1 MASAYHEYIAD
12 VLAGA
17 FVTSGKIRKLC
28 RILKGRGTTYKRW
41 HYDQSKADHAIRF
54 IETFCC
60 QTSGEIGRKLALQP
74 FQRFLLSAIFG
85 WVDDEGNREFQE
97 VLVIIGR
104 KNGKALSLDVEVPTP
119 DGWRRMADIHAGG
132 YVFGLDGK
140 PSEVLLESEVF
151 DKSMYL
157 VTFEDGATIKASGDH
172 IWTVQTKKSR
182 TCARNYKTDGFMHP
196 NLRKYRDGGWFEVT
210 TQEMFDDEFFMH
222 ERRDG
227 KGCEYKY
234 RVPMCAAVE
243 YPERELPIDPYVLG
257 LWLGDGTSAKPQITI
272 GDIDEDEMVANLSL
286 RGHVITL
293 HSYPNMNSERAA
305 TYDIDHYPRGR
316 GNGPFKQKLIDLNL
330 LNNKHI
336 PEQYMTASIEQR
348 WELLR
353 GLMDTDGYCGTNGEC
368 EFVQKSKVLAEQVV
382 ELCASLGIKASI
394 RSKDATCNGK
404 PAGIVYRVTF
414 FTDKEHSCFKLS
426 RKHARLKDRLAPRM
440 SCKSIVNVKRIP
452 NEPSKCIAID
462 NDSHLYLAGRQ
473 YTATHNTTLA
483 AAIMQYLMVADGE
496 YGPQIYTMA
505 CTDSQAALCF
515 GGAKK
520 MMRQSPA
527 LKKRERMGT
536 VPERRRQG
544 ILHESNDGYIATLT
558 MNTELDGLD
567 VHGAVCDE
575 IAAWRT
581 DGPYND
587 VKQGMSARRQP
598 LMFEITTAGF
608 VRNSIYDTQYAYA
621 SRWLDGEIE
630 DDRFIPFIW
639 ELDRTDDWM
648 RSEECWVKA
657 NPGLDTIKSRD
668 TLRGFVQRAINEPT
682 FRPTVLTKDFNVPQ
696 NSSTAWLTWEES
708 GSDERIDFW
717 NMGFRYCIIGFD
729 YAQSVDLAAA
739 QVLCMRPERN
749 ADGSVRRDARG
760 NAVFD
765 PHIYE
770 TSMYWMPE
778 TKLEAQE
785 TKGDKATKDHA
796 PYRLWMDQG
805 LLRVVP
811 GNVVPVSVLAEFI
824 NELRDEHGLYTFAI
838 GFDPWHILGG
848 DRELLEQM
856 VGTERCEA
864 VIQGVK
870 TLSDPMYRIRADYQQ
885 GRFIDDAH
893 PINRWCRMN
902 VMAIYDSNL
911 NILPDKKEGKGANK
925 IDGFL
930 AELDGYIALLR
941 HEDEYKSILT

>member
-1 MASAYHEYIAD
+1 MKTSAYHEYIAD

-17 FVTSGKIRKLC
+17 FVTSGKIKKLC
-28 RILKGRGTTYKRW
+28 AILKARGDTYKRW
-41 HYDQSKADHAIRF
+41 HYDQAKADHAIRF
-54 IETFCC
+54 IEAFCC
-60 QTSGEIGRKLALQP
+60 QTAGEIGHKLHLQP
-74 FQRFLLSAIFG
+74 FQKFLVSAVFG
-85 WVDDEGNREFQE
+85 WVDDDGYRQYQE
-97 VLVIIGR
+97 VLVVIGR
-104 KNGKALSLDVEVPTP
+104 KAGK
-119 DGWRRMADIHAGG
+119 
-132 YVFGLDGK
+132 
-140 PSEVLLESEVF
+140 
-151 DKSMYL
+151 
-157 VTFEDGATIKASGDH
+157 
-172 IWTVQTKKSR
+172 
-182 TCARNYKTDGFMHP
+182 
-196 NLRKYRDGGWFEVT
+196 
-210 TQEMFDDEFFMH
+210 
-222 ERRDG
+222 
-227 KGCEYKY
+227 
-234 RVPMCAAVE
+234 
-243 YPERELPIDPYVLG
+243 
-257 LWLGDGTSAKPQITI
+257 
-272 GDIDEDEMVANLSL
+272 
-286 RGHVITL
+286 
-293 HSYPNMNSERAA
+293 
-305 TYDIDHYPRGR
+305 
-316 GNGPFKQKLIDLNL
+316 
-330 LNNKHI
+330 
-336 PEQYMTASIEQR
+336 
-348 WELLR
+348 
-353 GLMDTDGYCGTNGEC
+353 
-368 EFVQKSKVLAEQVV
+368 
-382 ELCASLGIKASI
+382 
-394 RSKDATCNGK
+394 
-404 PAGIVYRVTF
+404 
-414 FTDKEHSCFKLS
+414 
-426 RKHARLKDRLAPRM
+426 
-440 SCKSIVNVKRIP
+440 
-452 NEPSKCIAID
+452 
-462 NDSHLYLAGRQ
+462 
-473 YTATHNTTLA
+473 TTLC

-520 MMRQSPA
+520 MMKQSPA
-527 LKKRERMGT
+527 LSRRERMGL

-544 ILHESNDGYIATLT
+544 ILHEANDGYITTLT

-575 IAAWRT
+575 IAAWKT

-648 RSEECWVKA
+648 HDEECWYKA
-657 NPGLDTIKSRD
+657 NPGLGTIKSID

-708 GSDERIDFW
+708 GSEERFDFW
-717 NMGFRYCIIGFD
+717 GAGFRYCVIGFD

-739 QVLCMRPERN
+739 QVLCMRPMRDDEGNIVRDER
-749 ADGSVRRDARG
+749 GL
-760 NAVFD
+760 AVFD

-778 TKLEAQE
+778 TKFDAQE

-796 PYRLWMDQG
+796 PYRLWRDQG

-838 GFDPWHILGG
+838 GYDPWHILGG

-856 VGTERCEA
+856 VGKERCEQ
-864 VIQGVK
+864 VIQGTK

-885 GRFIDDAH
+885 GRFVDDAH

-925 IDGFL
+925 IDGFM

-941 HEDEYKSILT
+941 HEDEYKAILT

>member
-1 MASAYHEYIAD
+1 MADTYHEYMAD

-17 FVTSGKIRKLC
+17 VVTSGKIKKLC
-28 RILKGRGTTYKRW
+28 AKLKARGDTYKRW
-41 HYDQSKADHAIRF
+41 HYDQEKADRAIRF
-54 IETFCC
+54 IEAFCC
-60 QTSGEIGRKLALQP
+60 QTSGEIGQKLRLEP
-74 FQRFLLSAIFG
+74 FQKFIVSAVFG

-97 VLVIIGR
+97 VLVVIAR
-104 KNGKALSLDVEVPTP
+104 KCGKALSLDTEIPTP
-119 DGWRRMADIHAGG
+119 YGWRTMNEIHVGDF
-132 YVFGLDGK
+132 VFGLDGK

-151 DKSMYL
+151 DKLMYL

-172 IWTVQTKKSR
+172 IWTVQTGKSR
-182 TCARNYKTDGFMHP
+182 ECARNYKTDGYMHP
-196 NLRKYRDGGWFEVT
+196 KLRKYREGGWFEAT
-210 TQEMFDDEFFMH
+210 TQELFDDESFMH
-222 ERRDG
+222 ERKDG

-234 RVPMCAAVE
+234 RVPMNGAVE
-243 YPERELPIDPYVLG
+243 YPEKKLPIDPYVLG
-257 LWLGDGTSAKPQITI
+257 AWLGDGTSAKPQITI
-272 GDIDEDEMVANLSL
+272 GAEDEDEMVANLSL
-286 RGHVITL
+286 RGHVITK
-293 HSYPNMNSERAA
+293 HYYPNTNRAA
-305 TYDIDHYPRGR
+305 TYDIDHRMRGH
-316 GNGPFKQKLIDLNL
+316 GMGPFKQNLVDLNL

-336 PEQYMTASIEQR
+336 PEQYMTASVEQR

-353 GLMDTDGYCGTNGEC
+353 GLMDTDGHCAKNGQC
-368 EFVQKSKVLAEQVV
+368 EFMQKDKRLSEQLV

-394 RSKDATCNGK
+394 HSKYATCNGK
-404 PAGIVYRVTF
+404 PVGIVYRVTF

-426 RKHARLKDRLAPRM
+426 RKHARLKDSLAPRM
-440 SCKSIVNVKRIP
+440 SCKSIVSIERIP

-520 MMRQSPA
+520 MMKQSPA
-527 LKKRERMGT
+527 LKRRERMGT

-544 ILHESNDGYIATLT
+544 ILHDANDGFITTLT
-558 MNTELDGLD
+558 MSTELDGLD

-575 IAAWRT
+575 IAAWKS

-587 VKQGMSARRQP
+587 VKQGMSARKQP
-598 LMFEITTAGF
+598 LMLEITTAGF
-608 VRNSIYDTQYAYA
+608 VRNSIYDTQYSYA

-648 RSEECWVKA
+648 HDESCWYKA
-657 NPGLDTIKSRD
+657 APGLGTIKSID
-668 TLRGFVQRAINEPT
+668 TLRGFVQRAINEPS

-749 ADGSVRRDARG
+749 EDGSIKRG
-760 NAVFD
+760 DDGAPVFD

-770 TSMYWMPE
+770 TSMYWIPE
-778 TKLEAQE
+778 AKFDAQE

-796 PYRLWMDQG
+796 PYRLWRDQG

-811 GNVVPVSVLAEFI
+811 GNAVPVSVLANFI

-838 GFDPWHILGG
+838 GYDPWHILGG

-856 VGTERCEA
+856 VGQDRCEQ
-864 VIQGVK
+864 VIQGAK

-885 GRFIDDAH
+885 GRFVDDAH

-902 VMAIYDSNL
+902 VMAIYDTNL
-911 NILPDKKEGKGANK
+911 NILPDKKEAKGANK
-925 IDGFL
+925 IDGFM
-930 AELDGYIALLR
+930 AELDGYIALLK
-941 HEDEYKSILT
+941 HEAEYKALIS

>member
-1 MASAYHEYIAD
+1 MADAYHEYIAD
-12 VLAGA
+12 ALVGA
-17 FVTSGKIRKLC
+17 FVTSGKIKKLC
-28 RILKGRGTTYKRW
+28 AKLKARGDRYKRW
-41 HYDQSKADHAIRF
+41 HYDQSAADHAVRF
-54 IETFCC
+54 IEAFCC
-60 QTSGEIGRKLALQP
+60 QTSGDIGQKLKLEP
-74 FQRFLLSAIFG
+74 FQKFIVSAVFG
-85 WVDDEGNREFQE
+85 WVDDDGNREFQE

-119 DGWRRMADIHAGG
+119 DGWRRMADIHAGD

-172 IWTVQTKKSR
+172 IWTVQSRKSKK
-182 TCARNYKTDGFMHP
+182 TCAYTPRSRGRQTNY
-196 NLRKYRDGGWFEVT
+196 REGGWYEAT
-210 TQEMFDDEFFMH
+210 TDEIA
-222 ERRDG
+222 ERFVHVRKDG
-227 KGCEYKY
+227 KGCEYLY
-234 RVPMCAAVE
+234 RVPMNEPIE
-243 YPERELPIDPYVLG
+243 YDEKELLVDPYLLG
-257 LWLGDGTSAKPQITI
+257 AWLGDGSSDCQRIAIC
-272 GDIDEDEMVANLSL
+272 DDDSDEMLKNLSKSGYTVVRL
-286 RGHVITL
+286 D
-293 HSYPNMNSERAA
+293 YPSAGNKVPM
-305 TYDIDHYPRGR
+305 YDIDPHPHGWKAKEGSFRYGLKAL
-316 GNGPFKQKLIDLNL
+316 GL
-330 LNNKHI
+330 LGNKHI
-336 PEQYMTASIEQR
+336 PDIYLQASIEQR

-353 GLMDTDGYCGTNGEC
+353 GLMDTDGYCDKRGQC
-368 EFVQKSKVLAEQVV
+368 EFTQKNKVLAEQVV

-394 RSKDATCNGK
+394 RSKNATCNGK
-404 PAGIVYRVTF
+404 SAGIVYRVLF

-440 SCKSIVNVKRIP
+440 SCKSIINVERIP

-520 MMRQSPA
+520 MMKQSPS
-527 LKKRERMGT
+527 LKRRERMGT

-544 ILHESNDGYIATLT
+544 ILHEANDGYITTLT
-558 MNTELDGLD
+558 MSTELDGLD

-575 IAAWRT
+575 IAAWKS

-587 VKQGMSARRQP
+587 VKQGMSARKQP

-608 VRNSIYDTQYAYA
+608 VRNSIYDTQYSYA

-648 RSEECWVKA
+648 HDEGCWYKA
-657 NPGLDTIKSRD
+657 NPGLGTIKSID

-708 GSDERIDFW
+708 GSEERIDFW

-739 QVLCMRPERN
+739 QVLCMRPKRDER
-749 ADGSVRRDARG
+749 GEVVRDEKGA
-760 NAVFD
+760 AVFD

-778 TKLEAQE
+778 TKFDAQE

-796 PYRLWMDQG
+796 PYRLWRDQG

-811 GNVVPVSVLAEFI
+811 GNVVPPSVLSEFI

-838 GFDPWHILGG
+838 GYDPWHILGD
-848 DRELLEQM
+848 DRKLLEQM
-856 VGTERCEA
+856 VGDDRCEQ

-885 GRFIDDAH
+885 GRFVDDAH

-902 VMAIYDSNL
+902 VMAIYDTNL
-911 NILPDKKEGKGANK
+911 NIMPDKKEGKGANK

-941 HEDEYKSILT
+941 HEGEYKALIS

>member
-1 MASAYHEYIAD
+1 MKTSAYFDYIAD
-12 VLAGA
+12 VLAGS
-17 FVTSGKIRKLC
+17 FVTSGKIKKLC
-28 RILKGRGTTYKRW
+28 AILKKRGTRYRRW
-41 HYDQSKADHAIRF
+41 HYDQKRADHAIRF
-54 IETFCC
+54 IEAFCC
-60 QTSGEIGRKLALQP
+60 QTSGERGQKLVLQP
-74 FQRFLLSAIFG
+74 FQLFILSTIFG
-85 WVDDEGNREFQE
+85 WVDDDGYRQYQE
-97 VLVIIGR
+97 VLVIMGR
-104 KNGKALSLDVEVPTP
+104 KGGK
-119 DGWRRMADIHAGG
+119 
-132 YVFGLDGK
+132 
-140 PSEVLLESEVF
+140 
-151 DKSMYL
+151 
-157 VTFEDGATIKASGDH
+157 
-172 IWTVQTKKSR
+172 
-182 TCARNYKTDGFMHP
+182 
-196 NLRKYRDGGWFEVT
+196 
-210 TQEMFDDEFFMH
+210 
-222 ERRDG
+222 
-227 KGCEYKY
+227 
-234 RVPMCAAVE
+234 
-243 YPERELPIDPYVLG
+243 
-257 LWLGDGTSAKPQITI
+257 
-272 GDIDEDEMVANLSL
+272 
-286 RGHVITL
+286 
-293 HSYPNMNSERAA
+293 
-305 TYDIDHYPRGR
+305 
-316 GNGPFKQKLIDLNL
+316 
-330 LNNKHI
+330 
-336 PEQYMTASIEQR
+336 
-348 WELLR
+348 
-353 GLMDTDGYCGTNGEC
+353 
-368 EFVQKSKVLAEQVV
+368 
-382 ELCASLGIKASI
+382 
-394 RSKDATCNGK
+394 
-404 PAGIVYRVTF
+404 
-414 FTDKEHSCFKLS
+414 
-426 RKHARLKDRLAPRM
+426 
-440 SCKSIVNVKRIP
+440 
-452 NEPSKCIAID
+452 
-462 NDSHLYLAGRQ
+462 
-473 YTATHNTTLA
+473 TTLC

-520 MMRQSPA
+520 MMNQSPS
-527 LKKRERMGT
+527 LKRRERMGT

-544 ILHESNDGYIATLT
+544 ILHEANDGYITTLT

-575 IAAWRT
+575 IAAWKT

-648 RSEECWVKA
+648 HSEECWYKA
-657 NPGLDTIKSRD
+657 NPSLGEPGSGAIKSID

-696 NSSTAWLTWEES
+696 NSSSAWLTWEER
-708 GSDERIDFW
+708 GSDERFDFW
-717 NMGFRYCIIGFD
+717 NAGFRYCIIGFD

-749 ADGSVRRDARG
+749 GDGSIKRDEKTKAPI
-760 NAVFD
+760 FD

-778 TKLEAQE
+778 TKFDAQE
-785 TKGDKATKDHA
+785 TKGDKAVKDHA
-796 PYRLWMDQG
+796 PYRLWRDQG

-811 GNVVPVSVLAEFI
+811 GNVVPVSVLSEFI

-838 GFDPWHILGG
+838 GYDPWHILGG

-856 VGTERCEA
+856 VGKERCEQ
-864 VIQGVK
+864 VIQGTK

-885 GRFIDDAH
+885 GRFVDDAN

-925 IDGFL
+925 IDGFM

-941 HEDEYKSILT
+941 HEDEYKAILT

>member
-1 MASAYHEYIAD
+1 MTSAYHEYIAD

-17 FVTSGKIRKLC
+17 FITSGKIRKLC
-28 RILKGRGTTYKRW
+28 KILSERGERYKRW
-41 HYDQSKADHAIRF
+41 HYDQSKADHAIAF
-54 IETFCC
+54 IERFCC
-60 QTSGEIGRKLALQP
+60 QTSGRRGTKLVLQP
-74 FQRFLLSAIFG
+74 FQKFILSAVFG

-104 KNGKALSLDVEVPTP
+104 KNGKALSLDTEIPTP
-119 DGWRRMADIHAGG
+119 DGWRKMADIHAGD

-151 DKSMYL
+151 DKPMYL

-172 IWTVQTKKSR
+172 IWTVMPKRLAFYADNVTCDQQHEMTTK
-182 TCARNYKTDGFMHP
+182 
-196 NLRKYRDGGWFEVT
+196 
-210 TQEMFDDEFFMH
+210 EMFDRFEPGFYH
-222 ERRDG
+222 
-227 KGCEYKY
+227 
-234 RVPMCAAVE
+234 VPLCKPVE
-243 YPERELPIDPYVLG
+243 YDCG
-257 LWLGDGTSAKPQITI
+257 S
-272 GDIDEDEMVANLSL
+272 DIA
-286 RGHVITL
+286 
-293 HSYPNMNSERAA
+293 PN
-305 TYDIDHYPRGR
+305 T
-316 GNGPFKQKLIDLNL
+316 FKTMGYKLIRRGIGSIAEVMRCSVPQRNAYLLGMIQASMNMVRVKSVSYYIPVQDL
-330 LNNKHI
+330 
-336 PEQYMTASIEQR
+336 QQ
-348 WELLR
+348 
-353 GLMDTDGYCGTNGEC
+353 
-368 EFVQKSKVLAEQVV
+368 AEQVV
-382 ELCASLGIKASI
+382 ELASGLGLL
-394 RSKDATCNGK
+394 ATVDYT
-404 PAGIVYRVTF
+404 PDSSGIYAVI
-414 FTDKEHSCFKLS
+414 DMN
-426 RKHARLKDRLAPRM
+426 ARY
-440 SCKSIVNVKRIP
+440 KSIVSIERIP

-473 YTATHNTTLA
+473 YTTTHNTTLV

-505 CTDSQAALCF
+505 CTEPQAALCF

-520 MMRQSPA
+520 MMKQSPA
-527 LKKRERMGT
+527 LSDRERMGT

-544 ILHESNDGYIATLT
+544 ILHEANDGFITTLT
-558 MNTELDGLD
+558 MNTDLNGLD

-575 IAAWRT
+575 IGAWKS

-587 VKQGMSARRQP
+587 VKQGMSARRKP
-598 LMFEITTAGF
+598 LMFEITTAEF

-621 SRWLDGEIE
+621 ERWLNGEIE

-639 ELDRTDDWM
+639 ELSRSDDWM
-648 RSEECWVKA
+648 HDEGCWVKA
-657 NPGLDTIKSRD
+657 NPGLGTIKNID

-682 FRPTVLTKDFNVPQ
+682 FRPTVLTKDFNIPQ

-708 GSDERIDFW
+708 GSEERIDFW
-717 NMGFRYCIIGFD
+717 NMGFRYCVIGFD

-739 QVLCMRPERN
+739 QVLCMRPER
-749 ADGSVRRDARG
+749 DEGG
-760 NAVFD
+760 NLKKDEKGAVIFD

-778 TKLEAQE
+778 AKFEKQE

-796 PYRLWMDQG
+796 PYRVWRDQG

-811 GNVVPVSVLAEFI
+811 GNIVPVSVLPAFI
-824 NELRDEHGLYTFAI
+824 NELRDEHGLYTFAV
-838 GFDPWHILGG
+838 GYDPWHILGD
-848 DRELLEQM
+848 DRKLLEQM
-856 VGTERCEA
+856 IGESRCEQ

-911 NILPDKKEGKGANK
+911 NILPDKKEGKGKNK
-925 IDGFL
+925 IDGFM

-941 HEDEYKSILT
+941 HEWEYKAIMS

>member
-1 MASAYHEYIAD
+1 MVDTYHEYMAD

-17 FVTSGKIRKLC
+17 FVTSGKIKKLC
-28 RILKGRGTTYKRW
+28 AKLKARGDTYKRW
-41 HYDQSKADHAIRF
+41 HYDRAKADHAIRF
-54 IETFCC
+54 IEAFCC
-60 QTSGEIGRKLALQP
+60 QTSGEIGQKLKLEP
-74 FQRFLLSAIFG
+74 FQRFMLSAVFG
-85 WVDDEGNREFQE
+85 WVDDKGNREFQE

-104 KNGKALSLDVEVPTP
+104 KNGKALSLDTEIPTP
-119 DGWRRMADIHAGG
+119 DGWRRMVDIHAGD
-132 YVFGLDGK
+132 YVFGQDGK
-140 PSEVLLESEVF
+140 PSEVLIESDVF
-151 DKSMYL
+151 DKPMYL

-172 IWTVQTKKSR
+172 IWTVQSKKSKKA
-182 TCARNYKTDGFMHP
+182 CAYTPRSRGRLTN
-196 NLRKYRDGGWFEVT
+196 YRDGGWYEVT
-210 TQEMFDDEFFMH
+210 TAEIAEGFV
-222 ERRDG
+222 RVRKDG
-227 KGCEYKY
+227 KGCEYLY
-234 RVPMCAAVE
+234 RVPMNEPVKYSE
-243 YPERELPIDPYVLG
+243 KELPVDPYLLG
-257 LWLGDGTSAKPQITI
+257 AWLGDGTSKNTHITI
-272 GDIDEDEMVANLSL
+272 CDEDAPEMLLNLMKCGYAIRRL
-286 RGHVITL
+286 
-293 HSYPNMNSERAA
+293 SYPSDANKAPV
-305 TYDIDHYPRGR
+305 YYIDPHPHGWRVEEGSFRYGLKTL
-316 GNGPFKQKLIDLNL
+316 GVLG
-330 LNNKHI
+330 NKHI
-336 PEQYMTASIEQR
+336 PDIYMQASIEQR

-368 EFVQKSKVLAEQVV
+368 EFTQKSKRLSKQLV

-394 RSKDATCNGK
+394 RSKQATCNGK

-440 SCKSIVNVKRIP
+440 SCKSIVSIERIP

-462 NDSHLYLAGRQ
+462 NESHLYLAGRQ

-520 MMRQSPA
+520 MMKQSPS
-527 LKKRERMGT
+527 LKRRERMGT

-544 ILHESNDGYIATLT
+544 ILHEANDGYITTLT
-558 MNTELDGLD
+558 MSTELDGLD

-575 IAAWRT
+575 IAAWKS

-587 VKQGMSARRQP
+587 VKQGMSARKQP

-608 VRNSIYDTQYAYA
+608 VRNSIYDTQYSYA

-648 RSEECWVKA
+648 HDESCWYKA
-657 NPGLDTIKSRD
+657 NPGLGTIKSID
-668 TLRGFVQRAINEPT
+668 TLRGFVQRAINEPS

-749 ADGSVRRDARG
+749 EDGSVKRDDDGAP
-760 NAVFD
+760 VFD

-770 TSMYWMPE
+770 TSMYWIPE
-778 TKLEAQE
+778 AKFDAQE

-796 PYRLWMDQG
+796 PYRLWRDQG

-811 GNVVPVSVLAEFI
+811 GNAVPVSVLANFI

-838 GFDPWHILGG
+838 GYDPWHILGG

-856 VGTERCEA
+856 IGPDRCEQ
-864 VIQGVK
+864 VIQGAK

-885 GRFIDDAH
+885 GRFVDDAH

-902 VMAIYDSNL
+902 VMAIYDTNL
-911 NILPDKKEGKGANK
+911 NILPDKKEAKGANK
-925 IDGFL
+925 IDGFM
-930 AELDGYIALLR
+930 AELDGYIALLK
-941 HEDEYKSILT
+941 HEAEYKALIS

>member
-1 MASAYHEYIAD
+1 MTSAYHEYIAD

-17 FVTSGKIRKLC
+17 FVTSGKIKKLC
-28 RILKGRGTTYKRW
+28 RILSERGDTYRRW

-54 IETFCC
+54 IEAFCC
-60 QTSGEIGRKLALQP
+60 QTAGEIGRKLRLEP
-74 FQRFLLSAIFG
+74 FQRFFVSAIFG
-85 WVDDEGNREFQE
+85 WVDDDGNREFQE
-97 VLVIIGR
+97 VLIIIGR
-104 KNGKALSLDVEVPTP
+104 KNGKALSLDTEIPTP
-119 DGWRRMADIHAGG
+119 DGWRKMADIHVGD
-132 YVFGLDGK
+132 YVFGQDGK
-140 PSEVLLESEVF
+140 PSEVLIESDVF
-151 DKSMYL
+151 DKPMYL

-172 IWTVQTKKSR
+172 IWTVQSKKSKK
-182 TCARNYKTDGFMHP
+182 TCAYTPRSRDRLTN
-196 NLRKYRDGGWFEVT
+196 YRDGGWYEAT
-210 TQEMFDDEFFMH
+210 TDEIAEGFV
-222 ERRDG
+222 RVRKDG
-227 KGCEYKY
+227 KGCEYLY
-234 RVPMCAAVE
+234 RVPMNAPVE
-243 YPERELPIDPYVLG
+243 YGEKELPVDPYLLG
-257 LWLGDGTSAKPQITI
+257 AWLGDGSSDCQRIAIC
-272 GDIDEDEMVANLSL
+272 DEDSDEMLKNLSKSGYAVVRL
-286 RGHVITL
+286 D
-293 HSYPNMNSERAA
+293 YPSAGNRVPM
-305 TYDIDHYPRGR
+305 YDIDPHPHGWKAKEGSFRYGLKALDVL
-316 GNGPFKQKLIDLNL
+316 G
-330 LNNKHI
+330 NKHVPDI
-336 PEQYMTASIEQR
+336 YMQASVDQR
-348 WELLR
+348 RELLR
-353 GLMDTDGYCGTNGEC
+353 GLMDTDGTCSKAGQC
-368 EFVQKSKVLAEQVV
+368 EFVQKNKVLAEQVV

-394 RSKDATCNGK
+394 RSKNATCNGK

-426 RKHARLKDRLAPRM
+426 RKHARLKDKLAPRM
-440 SCKSIVNVKRIP
+440 SCKSIVNVQRIP

-473 YTATHNTTLA
+473 YTTTHNTTVC

-527 LKKRERMGT
+527 LSRRERMGT

-544 ILHESNDGYIATLT
+544 IIHEANDGYITTLT

-575 IAAWRT
+575 IAAWKT

-648 RSEECWVKA
+648 HDEECWYKA
-657 NPGLDTIKSRD
+657 NPGLGTIKSID

-696 NSSTAWLTWEES
+696 NSSSAWLTWEES

-739 QVLCMRPERN
+739 QVLCMRPERDEQGN
-749 ADGSVRRDARG
+749 VVRDERG
-760 NAVFD
+760 MAVFD

-778 TKLEAQE
+778 AKFDAQE

-796 PYRLWMDQG
+796 PYRLWRDQG

-824 NELRDEHGLYTFAI
+824 NELRDEHGLYTFAL
-838 GFDPWHILGG
+838 GYDPWHIIGG

-856 VGTERCEA
+856 VGTERCEQ

-885 GRFIDDAH
+885 GRFVDDAH

-902 VMAIYDSNL
+902 VMVTYDTNL

-925 IDGFL
+925 IDGFM

-941 HEDEYKSILT
+941 HEDEYRNLLV

>member
-1 MASAYHEYIAD
+1 MTDGAYFAYIAD

-17 FVTSGKIRKLC
+17 FVTSGKIKKLC
-28 RILKGRGTTYKRW
+28 AILKRRGTQYKRW
-41 HYDQSKADHAIRF
+41 HYDQSKADYAIRF
-54 IETFCC
+54 IESFCC
-60 QTSGEIGRKLALQP
+60 QTSGQIGKKLRLQP
-74 FQRFLLSAIFG
+74 FQLFLLSAVFG

-97 VLVIIGR
+97 ALVIIGR
-104 KNGKALSLDVEVPTP
+104 KNGKALSLDTEIPTP
-119 DGWRRMADIHAGG
+119 DGWRMMADIHAGD
-132 YVFGLDGK
+132 YVFGQDGK
-140 PSEVLLESEVF
+140 PSEVLVESEVF
-151 DKSMYL
+151 DKPMYL

-172 IWTVQTKKSR
+172 IWTVQSKKSKK
-182 TCARNYKTDGFMHP
+182 TCAYTPRSGIRLTS
-196 NLRKYRDGGWFEVT
+196 YRDGGWYEAT
-210 TQEMFDDEFFMH
+210 TDEIAEHFVH
-222 ERRDG
+222 VRKDG
-227 KGCEYKY
+227 KGREYLY
-234 RVPMCAAVE
+234 RVPMNGAVE
-243 YPERELPIDPYVLG
+243 YPEKALPIDPYVLG
-257 LWLGDGTSAKPQITI
+257 AWLGDGTSAKPQITI

-286 RGHVITL
+286 RGHVITK
-293 HSYPNMNSERAA
+293 HHYPNVTNHAA
-305 TYDIDHYPRGR
+305 TYDIDHRMRGH
-316 GNGPFKQKLIDLNL
+316 GTGPFKQKLIDLNL

-336 PEQYMTASIEQR
+336 PDIYLQASIDQR

-353 GLMDTDGYCGTNGEC
+353 GLMDTDGTCATNGQC
-368 EFVQKSKVLAEQVV
+368 EFVQKSRMLAEQVV

-394 RSKDATCNGK
+394 HSKEATCNGK
-404 PAGIVYRVTF
+404 PAGTVYRVTF
-414 FTDKEHSCFKLS
+414 FTDRAHSCFHLT
-426 RKHARLKDRLAPRM
+426 RKHNRLKDKLAPRM
-440 SCKSIVNVKRIP
+440 SCKSIVNVERIP
-452 NEPSKCIAID
+452 NEPSKCIAIN

-473 YTATHNTTLA
+473 YTTTHNTTLC

-527 LKKRERMGT
+527 LSKRERMGT

-544 ILHESNDGYIATLT
+544 ILHEANDGYITTVT
-558 MNTELDGLD
+558 MNTDLNGLD

-575 IAAWRT
+575 IASWKS
-581 DGPYND
+581 DGPYSD

-608 VRNSIYDTQYAYA
+608 VRNSIYDTQYSYA
-621 SRWLDGEIE
+621 TRWLDGEIE

-648 RSEECWVKA
+648 HDEECWYKA
-657 NPGLDTIKSRD
+657 NPGLGTIKSID

-708 GSDERIDFW
+708 GSDERFDFW
-717 NMGFRYCIIGFD
+717 NAGFRYCIIGFD

-749 ADGSVRRDARG
+749 EDGSIKREFDG
-760 NAVFD
+760 TPIFD

-770 TSMYWMPE
+770 TSMYWIPE
-778 TKLEAQE
+778 AKFDAQE
-785 TKGDKATKDHA
+785 TKGDKAVKDHA
-796 PYRLWMDQG
+796 PYRLWRDQG
-805 LLRVVP
+805 MLRVVP
-811 GNVVPVSVLAEFI
+811 GNVVPVSVLSEFI

-838 GFDPWHILGG
+838 GYDPWHILGD
-848 DRELLEQM
+848 DRKLLEQM
-856 VGTERCEA
+856 VGDGRCEQ

-885 GRFIDDAH
+885 GRFVDDAN

-911 NILPDKKEGKGANK
+911 NIMPDKKEGKGANK
-925 IDGFL
+925 IDGFM

-941 HEDEYKSILT
+941 HEGEYKAILT

>member
-1 MASAYHEYIAD
+1 MDNAYSEYMAD

-17 FVTSGKIRKLC
+17 FVTSGKIKKLC
-28 RILKGRGTTYKRW
+28 RMLKERGERYKRW
-41 HYDQSKADHAIRF
+41 HYDQAKADHAVRF
-54 IETFCC
+54 IEAFCC
-60 QTSGEIGRKLALQP
+60 QTAGEIGKKLRLEP
-74 FQRFLLSAIFG
+74 FQKFFISAIFG
-85 WVDDEGNREFQE
+85 WVDDDGNREFQE
-97 VLVIIGR
+97 VLIIIGR
-104 KNGKALSLDVEVPTP
+104 KNGKALSLDTEIPTP
-119 DGWRRMADIHAGG
+119 DGWRKMADIHAGD
-132 YVFGLDGK
+132 YVFGQNGK
-140 PSEVLLESEVF
+140 PSEVLIESEVF
-151 DKSMYL
+151 DKPMYL
-157 VTFEDGATIKASGDH
+157 MTFEDGATIKASGDH
-172 IWTVQTKKSR
+172 IWTVQSKKSKKACR
-182 TCARNYKTDGFMHP
+182 YTPTSRGRLTN
-196 NLRKYRDGGWFEVT
+196 YRDGGWYET
-210 TQEMFDDEFFMH
+210 TTAEIAEDFV
-222 ERRDG
+222 RVRKDG
-227 KGCEYKY
+227 KGCEYLY
-234 RVPMCAAVE
+234 RVPMNGAVE
-243 YPERELPIDPYVLG
+243 YPEKELPIAPYLLG
-257 LWLGDGTSAKPQITI
+257 AWLGDGTTKNTHITI
-272 GDIDEDEMVANLSL
+272 CDDDAPEMLLNLMKCGYTIKRLNYPSDVNKAPVYYIDP
-286 RGHVITL
+286 H
-293 HSYPNMNSERAA
+293 
-305 TYDIDHYPRGR
+305 PRGWKAKE
-316 GNGPFKQKLIDLNL
+316 GSFYYGLKTLGVLG
-330 LNNKHI
+330 NKHVPDI
-336 PEQYMTASIEQR
+336 YMQASVDQR
-348 WELLR
+348 RELLR
-353 GLMDTDGYCGTNGEC
+353 GLMDTDGFCSKAGQC
-368 EFVQKSKVLAEQVV
+368 EFVQKNKVLAEQVV

-394 RSKDATCNGK
+394 RSKSAICNEK

-426 RKHARLKDRLAPRM
+426 RKHDRLKDRLAPRM

-462 NDSHLYLAGRQ
+462 NESHLYLAGRQ
-473 YTATHNTTLA
+473 YTATHNTTIC

-527 LKKRERMGT
+527 LSKRERMGT

-544 ILHESNDGYIATLT
+544 ILHDANDGYITTLT

-575 IAAWRT
+575 IAAWKT

-621 SRWLDGEIE
+621 TRWLDGEIE

-648 RSEECWVKA
+648 HDEDCWYKA
-657 NPGLDTIKSRD
+657 NPGLGTIKSID

-696 NSSTAWLTWEES
+696 NSSSAWLTWEES

-717 NMGFRYCIIGFD
+717 NMGFRYCVIGFD

-739 QVLCMRPERN
+739 QVLCMRPERD
-749 ADGSVRRDARG
+749 ADGNVVRDESGRPA
-760 NAVFD
+760 FD

-778 TKLEAQE
+778 TKFDAQE

-796 PYRLWMDQG
+796 PYRLWRDQG

-811 GNVVPVSVLAEFI
+811 GNVVPVSVLSEFI
-824 NELRDEHGLYTFAI
+824 NELRDEHGLYTFAL
-838 GFDPWHILGG
+838 GYDPWHILGG

-856 VGTERCEA
+856 VGDERCEQ

-925 IDGFL
+925 IDGFM
-930 AELDGYIALLR
+930 AELCGYIALLR
-941 HEDEYKSILT
+941 HEDEYKAILT

>member
-1 MASAYHEYIAD
+1 MTSSYFEYMAD

-17 FVTSGKIRKLC
+17 FVTSGKIKKLC
-28 RILKGRGTTYKRW
+28 AKLKARGTKYKRW
-41 HYDQSKADHAIRF
+41 HYDQAKADHAIRF
-54 IETFCC
+54 IEAFCC
-60 QTSGEIGRKLALQP
+60 QTSGEIGQKLVLQP
-74 FQRFLLSAIFG
+74 FQKFLLSAVFG

-97 VLVIIGR
+97 VLVVIGR
-104 KNGKALSLDVEVPTP
+104 KAGK
-119 DGWRRMADIHAGG
+119 
-132 YVFGLDGK
+132 
-140 PSEVLLESEVF
+140 
-151 DKSMYL
+151 
-157 VTFEDGATIKASGDH
+157 
-172 IWTVQTKKSR
+172 
-182 TCARNYKTDGFMHP
+182 
-196 NLRKYRDGGWFEVT
+196 
-210 TQEMFDDEFFMH
+210 
-222 ERRDG
+222 
-227 KGCEYKY
+227 
-234 RVPMCAAVE
+234 
-243 YPERELPIDPYVLG
+243 
-257 LWLGDGTSAKPQITI
+257 
-272 GDIDEDEMVANLSL
+272 
-286 RGHVITL
+286 
-293 HSYPNMNSERAA
+293 
-305 TYDIDHYPRGR
+305 
-316 GNGPFKQKLIDLNL
+316 
-330 LNNKHI
+330 
-336 PEQYMTASIEQR
+336 
-348 WELLR
+348 
-353 GLMDTDGYCGTNGEC
+353 
-368 EFVQKSKVLAEQVV
+368 
-382 ELCASLGIKASI
+382 
-394 RSKDATCNGK
+394 
-404 PAGIVYRVTF
+404 
-414 FTDKEHSCFKLS
+414 
-426 RKHARLKDRLAPRM
+426 
-440 SCKSIVNVKRIP
+440 
-452 NEPSKCIAID
+452 
-462 NDSHLYLAGRQ
+462 
-473 YTATHNTTLA
+473 TTLC

-527 LKKRERMGT
+527 LSKRERMGT

-544 ILHESNDGYIATLT
+544 ILHEANDGYITTLT

-575 IAAWRT
+575 IAAWKT

-621 SRWLDGEIE
+621 TRWLDGEIE

-648 RSEECWVKA
+648 HDEECWYKA
-657 NPGLDTIKSRD
+657 NPGLGSIKSID

-708 GSDERIDFW
+708 GSDERFDFW
-717 NMGFRYCIIGFD
+717 GAGFRYCIIGFD

-739 QVLCMRPERN
+739 QVMCMRPKRDEHGDMVRDERG
-749 ADGSVRRDARG
+749 AV
-760 NAVFD
+760 VFD

-778 TKLEAQE
+778 AKFDAQE

-796 PYRLWMDQG
+796 PYRLWRDQG
-805 LLRVVP
+805 FLRVVP

-838 GFDPWHILGG
+838 GYDPWHIIGE
-848 DRELLEQM
+848 DRKLLEQM
-856 VGTERCEA
+856 VGEERCEQ
-864 VIQGVK
+864 VIQGTK

-902 VMAIYDSNL
+902 VMAIYDTNL

-925 IDGFL
+925 IDGFM

-941 HEDEYKSILT
+941 HEAEYKALLT

>member
-1 MASAYHEYIAD
+1 MLSAYNEYIAD
-12 VLAGA
+12 ALAGA

-28 RILKGRGTTYKRW
+28 AILNKRGERYKRW
-41 HYDQSKADHAIRF
+41 HYDQAKADHAIRF

-60 QTSGEIGRKLALQP
+60 QTSGTIGKKLVLQP
-74 FQRFLLSAIFG
+74 FQKFMVSAIFG

-97 VLVIIGR
+97 ALVIIGR
-104 KNGKALSLDVEVPTP
+104 KNGKALSLDTEIPTP
-119 DGWRRMADIHAGG
+119 DGWRRMADIHAGD
-132 YVFGLDGK
+132 YVFGQDGK
-140 PSEVLLESEVF
+140 PSEVLIESDVF
-151 DKSMYL
+151 DKPMYL

-172 IWTVQTKKSR
+172 IWTVQSKKSKK
-182 TCARNYKTDGFMHP
+182 TCAYTPRSRGRYTN
-196 NLRKYRDGGWFEVT
+196 YRDGGWYEAT
-210 TQEMFDDEFFMH
+210 TDEIA
-222 ERRDG
+222 ERFVRVRKDG
-227 KGCEYKY
+227 KGCEYLY
-234 RVPMCAAVE
+234 RIPMNAPVE
-243 YPERELPIDPYVLG
+243 YGEKELPVDPYLLG
-257 LWLGDGTSAKPQITI
+257 AWLGDGTSQNTRITI
-272 GDIDEDEMVANLSL
+272 CDNDAPEML
-286 RGHVITL
+286 
-293 HSYPNMNSERAA
+293 
-305 TYDIDHYPRGR
+305 
-316 GNGPFKQKLIDLNL
+316 LNL
-330 LNNKHI
+330 MRCGYAIKRLDYHSKADKAPFYYVDPHPHGWRLEEGSFRHGLKTLGVLGNKHI
-336 PEQYMTASIEQR
+336 PDIYLQASIEQR

-353 GLMDTDGYCGTNGEC
+353 GLMDTDGYCGKNGEC
-368 EFVQKSKVLAEQVV
+368 EFVQKSKLLAEQVV

-394 RSKDATCNGK
+394 HSKEATCNGK
-404 PAGIVYRVTF
+404 PAGTVYRVTF

-426 RKHARLKDRLAPRM
+426 RKHARLKDKLAPRM
-440 SCKSIVNVKRIP
+440 FCKSIVNVERIP

-473 YTATHNTTLA
+473 YTTTHNTTLC

-527 LKKRERMGT
+527 LSKRERMGN

-544 ILHESNDGYIATLT
+544 ILHEANDGYITTVT
-558 MNTELDGLD
+558 MNTDLNGLD

-575 IAAWRT
+575 IASWKS

-587 VKQGMSARRQP
+587 VKQGMSARKKP

-608 VRNSIYDTQYAYA
+608 VRNSIYDTQYDYA

-648 RSEECWVKA
+648 HDEECWHKA
-657 NPGLDTIKSRD
+657 NPGLGTIKSID
-668 TLRGFVQRAINEPT
+668 TLRGFVQRAMNEPS

-708 GSDERIDFW
+708 GSEERIDFW

-739 QVLCMRPERN
+739 QVLCMRPERD
-749 ADGSVRRDARG
+749 ADGGIVRDELGAP
-760 NAVFD
+760 VFD

-778 TKLEAQE
+778 SKLDAQE
-785 TKGDKATKDHA
+785 TKGDHATKDHA
-796 PYRLWMDQG
+796 PYRLWKDQG

-811 GNVVPVSVLAEFI
+811 GNVVPVSVLSEFI

-838 GFDPWHILGG
+838 GYDPWHIIGG

-856 VGTERCEA
+856 VGPERCEA
-864 VIQGVK
+864 VIQGAK
-870 TLSDPMYRIRADYQQ
+870 TLSDPMNRIRADYQQ
-885 GRFIDDAH
+885 GRFVDDAH

-902 VMAIYDSNL
+902 VRVLYDANL
-911 NILPDKKEGKGANK
+911 NMTPDKKEGKGANK
-925 IDGFL
+925 IDGFM

-941 HEDEYKSILT
+941 HEGEYKALLT

>member
-1 MASAYHEYIAD
+1 MTSAYHEYIAD
-12 VLAGA
+12 ALAGA

-28 RILKGRGTTYKRW
+28 AKLKARGDTYKRW
-41 HYDQSKADHAIRF
+41 HYDQSRADHAISF
-54 IETFCC
+54 IEAFCC
-60 QTSGEIGRKLALQP
+60 QTAGEIGRKLHLQP
-74 FQRFLLSAIFG
+74 FQRFFISAIFG
-85 WVDDEGNREFQE
+85 WVDVEGNREFQE
-97 VLVIIGR
+97 VLIIIGR
-104 KNGKALSLDVEVPTP
+104 KNGKALSLDTEIPTP
-119 DGWRRMADIHAGG
+119 DGWRRMADIHAGD
-132 YVFGLDGK
+132 YVFGQDGK
-140 PSEVLLESEVF
+140 PSEVLVESEVF
-151 DKSMYL
+151 DKPMYL

-172 IWTVQTKKSR
+172 IWTVQSKKSKK
-182 TCARNYKTDGFMHP
+182 TCAYTPRSRGRQTNY
-196 NLRKYRDGGWFEVT
+196 REGGWYEAT
-210 TQEMFDDEFFMH
+210 TDEIA
-222 ERRDG
+222 ERFVHVRKDG
-227 KGCEYKY
+227 KGCEYLY
-234 RVPMCAAVE
+234 RVPMNETVE
-243 YPERELPIDPYVLG
+243 YDEKELLVDPYLLG
-257 LWLGDGTSAKPQITI
+257 AWLGDGSSDCQRIAIC
-272 GDIDEDEMVANLSL
+272 DDDSDEMLKNLSKSGYAVV
-286 RGHVITL
+286 RRD
-293 HSYPNMNSERAA
+293 YPSAGNKVPM
-305 TYDIDHYPRGR
+305 YDIDPHPHGWKAKEGSFRYGL
-316 GNGPFKQKLIDLNL
+316 KALDLL
-330 LNNKHI
+330 GNKHI
-336 PEQYMTASIEQR
+336 PDIYLQASIEQR

-353 GLMDTDGYCGTNGEC
+353 GLMDTDGYCDKRGQC
-368 EFVQKSKVLAEQVV
+368 EFTQKNKVLAEQVV

-394 RSKDATCNGK
+394 RSKSATCNGK

-414 FTDKEHSCFKLS
+414 FADKEHSCFKLS
-426 RKHARLKDRLAPRM
+426 RKHARLKDKLAPRM
-440 SCKSIVNVKRIP
+440 SCKSIINVERIP

-473 YTATHNTTLA
+473 YTATHNTTVC

-527 LKKRERMGT
+527 LGRRERMGL

-544 ILHESNDGYIATLT
+544 ILHEANDGYITTLT

-575 IAAWRT
+575 IAAWKS

-648 RSEECWVKA
+648 HDEECWYKA
-657 NPGLDTIKSRD
+657 NPGLGTIKSID

-708 GSDERIDFW
+708 GSDERFDFW
-717 NMGFRYCIIGFD
+717 GAGFRYCIIGFD

-749 ADGSVRRDARG
+749 EDGTVRRDVDG
-760 NAVFD
+760 TPIFD

-778 TKLEAQE
+778 SKLEAQE
-785 TKGDKATKDHA
+785 KKGDKAAKDHA
-796 PYRLWMDQG
+796 PYRLWRDQG
-805 LLRVVP
+805 LLRVVS
-811 GNVVPVSVLAEFI
+811 GNVVPTSVLAEFI

-838 GFDPWHILGG
+838 GYDPWHIIGS

-856 VGTERCEA
+856 VGKERCEA
-864 VIQGVK
+864 VIQGAK
-870 TLSDPMYRIRADYQQ
+870 TLSDPMYRIRADYQE

-902 VMAIYDSNL
+902 VMVTTDTNL

-925 IDGFL
+925 IDGFM

-941 HEDEYKSILT
+941 HESEYKALLT

>member
-1 MASAYHEYIAD
+1 MTSLASSVYHEYIAD

-17 FVTSGKIRKLC
+17 FVTSGKIKKLC
-28 RILKGRGTTYKRW
+28 AILKKRGDRYKRW
-41 HYDQSKADHAIRF
+41 HYDQSKADHATRF

-60 QTSGEIGRKLALQP
+60 QTSGEAGQKLVLEP
-74 FQRFLLSAIFG
+74 FQRFFISAIFG
-85 WVDDEGNREFQE
+85 WVDDDGYREFQE
-97 VLVIIGR
+97 VLIILGR
-104 KNGKALSLDVEVPTP
+104 KNGKTT
-119 DGWRRMADIHAGG
+119 ICAG
-132 YVFGLDGK
+132 
-140 PSEVLLESEVF
+140 
-151 DKSMYL
+151 
-157 VTFEDGATIKASGDH
+157 
-172 IWTVQTKKSR
+172 
-182 TCARNYKTDGFMHP
+182 
-196 NLRKYRDGGWFEVT
+196 
-210 TQEMFDDEFFMH
+210 
-222 ERRDG
+222 
-227 KGCEYKY
+227 
-234 RVPMCAAVE
+234 
-243 YPERELPIDPYVLG
+243 
-257 LWLGDGTSAKPQITI
+257 
-272 GDIDEDEMVANLSL
+272 
-286 RGHVITL
+286 
-293 HSYPNMNSERAA
+293 
-305 TYDIDHYPRGR
+305 
-316 GNGPFKQKLIDLNL
+316 
-330 LNNKHI
+330 
-336 PEQYMTASIEQR
+336 
-348 WELLR
+348 
-353 GLMDTDGYCGTNGEC
+353 
-368 EFVQKSKVLAEQVV
+368 
-382 ELCASLGIKASI
+382 
-394 RSKDATCNGK
+394 
-404 PAGIVYRVTF
+404 
-414 FTDKEHSCFKLS
+414 
-426 RKHARLKDRLAPRM
+426 
-440 SCKSIVNVKRIP
+440 
-452 NEPSKCIAID
+452 
-462 NDSHLYLAGRQ
+462 
-473 YTATHNTTLA
+473 
-483 AAIMQYLMVADGE
+483 IMQYLMVADGE

-520 MMRQSPA
+520 MMKQSPS
-527 LKKRERMGT
+527 LRKRERMGT

-544 ILHESNDGYIATLT
+544 ILHESNDGYITTLT

-575 IAAWRT
+575 IAAWKT

-648 RSEECWVKA
+648 HSEECWYKA
-657 NPGLDTIKSRD
+657 NPGLGTIKSID

-749 ADGSVRRDARG
+749 PDGSIVRDSHGA
-760 NAVFD
+760 AVFD

-778 TKLEAQE
+778 SKLDAQE
-785 TKGDKATKDHA
+785 TKGDKAAKDHA
-796 PYRLWMDQG
+796 PYRLWRDQG

-838 GFDPWHILGG
+838 GFDPWHVIGG

-856 VGTERCEA
+856 VGEERCEA

-870 TLSDPMYRIRADYQQ
+870 TLYRIRADYQQ

-925 IDGFL
+925 IDGFM

-941 HEDEYKSILT
+941 HEDEYKAILT

>member
-1 MASAYHEYIAD
+1 MQTSAYFDYMAD
-12 VLAGA
+12 VLAGS
-17 FVTSGKIRKLC
+17 FVTSGKIKKLC
-28 RILKGRGTTYKRW
+28 AILKERGTRYKRW
-41 HYDQSKADHAIRF
+41 HYDQKRADHAIRF
-54 IETFCC
+54 IEAFCC
-60 QTSGEIGRKLALQP
+60 QTSGEMGQKLKLQP
-74 FQRFLLSAIFG
+74 FQVFLLSAVFG
-85 WVDDEGNREFQE
+85 WVDDDGNREFQE

-104 KNGKALSLDVEVPTP
+104 KNGKALSLDTEIPTP
-119 DGWRRMADIHAGG
+119 DGWKLMHDIHAGD
-132 YVFGLDGK
+132 YVFGQDGK
-140 PSEVLLESEVF
+140 PSEVLVESEVF
-151 DKSMYL
+151 DKPMYL

-172 IWTVQTKKSR
+172 IWTVQSKKSKKA
-182 TCARNYKTDGFMHP
+182 CAYTPRSGIRLTS
-196 NLRKYRDGGWFEVT
+196 YRDDGWYEAT
-210 TQEMFDDEFFMH
+210 TDEIAEHFVH
-222 ERRDG
+222 VRKDG
-227 KGCEYKY
+227 KGREYLY
-234 RVPMCAAVE
+234 RVPMNGAVE
-243 YPERELPIDPYVLG
+243 YPEKALPIDPYVLG
-257 LWLGDGTSAKPQITI
+257 AWLGDGTSSKPQITI

-286 RGHVITL
+286 RGHVITK
-293 HSYPNMNSERAA
+293 HHYPNVTNRAA
-305 TYDIDHYPRGR
+305 TYDIDHRMRGH
-316 GNGPFKQKLIDLNL
+316 GTGPFKQKLINLNL

-336 PEQYMTASIEQR
+336 PDIYLQASIDQR

-353 GLMDTDGYCGTNGEC
+353 GLMDTDGYCGKNGEC
-368 EFVQKSKVLAEQVV
+368 EFTQKNKELAEQFI
-382 ELCASLGIKASI
+382 ELCGSLGIKASI
-394 RSKDATCNGK
+394 HSKEATCNGK
-404 PAGIVYRVTF
+404 PAGTVYRVTF
-414 FTDKEHSCFKLS
+414 FTDKAHSCFHLT
-426 RKHARLKDRLAPRM
+426 RKHNRLKDKLNPRM
-440 SCKSIVNVKRIP
+440 SCKSIVNIKAIP

-462 NDSHLYLAGRQ
+462 NESHLYLAGRQ
-473 YTATHNTTLA
+473 YTATHNTTLC

-520 MMRQSPA
+520 MMKQSPS
-527 LKKRERMGT
+527 LKRRERTGT

-544 ILHESNDGYIATLT
+544 ILHEANDGYITTLT

-575 IAAWRT
+575 IAAWKT
-581 DGPYND
+581 DGPYSD
-587 VKQGMSARRQP
+587 VKQGMSSRRKP

-648 RSEECWVKA
+648 HDEECWYKA
-657 NPGLDTIKSRD
+657 NPGLGTIKSID

-696 NSSTAWLTWEES
+696 NSSSAWLTWEES
-708 GSDERIDFW
+708 GSDERFDFW
-717 NMGFRYCIIGFD
+717 NAGFRYCIIGFD

-749 ADGSVRRDARG
+749 GDGSIKRDEKTKAPI
-760 NAVFD
+760 FD

-778 TKLEAQE
+778 TKFDAQE

-796 PYRLWMDQG
+796 PYRLWRDQG

-811 GNVVPVSVLAEFI
+811 GNVVPVSVLSEFI

-838 GFDPWHILGG
+838 GYDPWHILGG

-856 VGTERCEA
+856 VGKERCEQ
-864 VIQGVK
+864 VIQGTK

-885 GRFIDDAH
+885 GRFIDDAN

-925 IDGFL
+925 IDGFM

-941 HEDEYKSILT
+941 HEDEYKAILT

>member
-1 MASAYHEYIAD
+1 MADTYHEYMAD

-17 FVTSGKIRKLC
+17 FVTSGKIKKLC
-28 RILKGRGTTYKRW
+28 AKLKARGDTYKRW
-41 HYDQSKADHAIRF
+41 HYDRAKADHAIRF
-54 IETFCC
+54 IEAFCC
-60 QTSGEIGRKLALQP
+60 QTSGEIGQKLHLEP
-74 FQRFLLSAIFG
+74 FQRFFISAIFG

-97 VLVIIGR
+97 VLIIIGR
-104 KNGKALSLDVEVPTP
+104 KNGKALSLDTEIPTP
-119 DGWRRMADIHAGG
+119 DGWRTMDEIHAGD

-151 DKSMYL
+151 DKLMYL

-182 TCARNYKTDGFMHP
+182 ECARNYKNDGYMHP
-196 NLRKYRDGGWFEVT
+196 NLRKYREGGWFEVT
-210 TQEMFDDEFFMH
+210 TQELFDDEFFMH

-234 RVPMCAAVE
+234 RVPMSAAVE
-243 YPERELPIDPYVLG
+243 YPEKALPIDPYVLG
-257 LWLGDGTSAKPQITI
+257 AWLGDGTSAKPQITI
-272 GDIDEDEMVANLSL
+272 GAEDEDEMVANLSL
-286 RGHVITL
+286 RGHVITKHHYL
-293 HSYPNMNSERAA
+293 NTTNRAA
-305 TYDIDHYPRGR
+305 TYDIDHCMRGH
-316 GNGPFKQKLIDLNL
+316 GMGPFKQKLIDLNL

-336 PEQYMTASIEQR
+336 PEMYMQASIEQR

-353 GLMDTDGYCGTNGEC
+353 GLMDTDGHCAKNGEC
-368 EFVQKSKVLAEQVV
+368 EFVQKSKVLAEQLV

-394 RSKDATCNGK
+394 HSKYATCNGT

-440 SCKSIVNVKRIP
+440 SCKSIVSIERIP

-505 CTDSQAALCF
+505 CTDSQAALCY

-520 MMRQSPA
+520 MMKQSPA
-527 LKKRERMGT
+527 LKRRERMGT

-544 ILHESNDGYIATLT
+544 ILHEANDGYITTLT
-558 MNTELDGLD
+558 MSTELDGLD

-575 IAAWRT
+575 IAAWKS

-587 VKQGMSARRQP
+587 VKQGMSARKQP

-608 VRNSIYDTQYAYA
+608 VRNSIYDTQYSYA

-648 RSEECWVKA
+648 HDEGCWYKA
-657 NPGLDTIKSRD
+657 NPGLGTIKSID

-749 ADGSVRRDARG
+749 PDGTVKREFDG
-760 NAVFD
+760 TPVFD

-770 TSMYWMPE
+770 TSMYWIPE
-778 TKLEAQE
+778 AKFDAQE
-785 TKGDKATKDHA
+785 KKGDKATKDHA
-796 PYRLWMDQG
+796 PYRLWRDQG

-811 GNVVPVSVLAEFI
+811 GNAVPVSVLANFI

-838 GFDPWHILGG
+838 GYDPWHILGG

-856 VGTERCEA
+856 VGQDRCEQ
-864 VIQGVK
+864 VIQGAK

-885 GRFIDDAH
+885 GRFVDDAH

-902 VMAIYDSNL
+902 VMAIYDSNM
-911 NILPDKKEGKGANK
+911 NILPDKKEAKGANK
-925 IDGFL
+925 IDGFM
-930 AELDGYIALLR
+930 AELDGYIALLK
-941 HEDEYKSILT
+941 HEAEYKALVS

>member
-1 MASAYHEYIAD
+1 MRTSAYHEYIAD

-28 RILKGRGTTYKRW
+28 AILKERGERYKRW
-41 HYDQSKADHAIRF
+41 HYDQSRADHAIRF
-54 IETFCC
+54 IESFCC
-60 QTSGEIGRKLALQP
+60 QTAGEIGRKLHLEP
-74 FQRFLLSAIFG
+74 FQRFFVSAIFG
-85 WVDDEGNREFQE
+85 WVDDDGNREFQE
-97 VLVIIGR
+97 VLIIIGR
-104 KNGKALSLDVEVPTP
+104 KNGKT
-119 DGWRRMADIHAGG
+119 
-132 YVFGLDGK
+132 
-140 PSEVLLESEVF
+140 
-151 DKSMYL
+151 
-157 VTFEDGATIKASGDH
+157 
-172 IWTVQTKKSR
+172 TV
-182 TCARNYKTDGFMHP
+182 C
-196 NLRKYRDGGWFEVT
+196 
-210 TQEMFDDEFFMH
+210 
-222 ERRDG
+222 
-227 KGCEYKY
+227 
-234 RVPMCAAVE
+234 
-243 YPERELPIDPYVLG
+243 
-257 LWLGDGTSAKPQITI
+257 
-272 GDIDEDEMVANLSL
+272 
-286 RGHVITL
+286 
-293 HSYPNMNSERAA
+293 
-305 TYDIDHYPRGR
+305 
-316 GNGPFKQKLIDLNL
+316 
-330 LNNKHI
+330 
-336 PEQYMTASIEQR
+336 
-348 WELLR
+348 
-353 GLMDTDGYCGTNGEC
+353 
-368 EFVQKSKVLAEQVV
+368 
-382 ELCASLGIKASI
+382 
-394 RSKDATCNGK
+394 
-404 PAGIVYRVTF
+404 
-414 FTDKEHSCFKLS
+414 
-426 RKHARLKDRLAPRM
+426 
-440 SCKSIVNVKRIP
+440 
-452 NEPSKCIAID
+452 
-462 NDSHLYLAGRQ
+462 
-473 YTATHNTTLA
+473 

-527 LKKRERMGT
+527 LGRRERMGL

-544 ILHESNDGYIATLT
+544 ILHEANDGYITTLT

-575 IAAWRT
+575 IAAWKS

-648 RSEECWVKA
+648 HDEECWYKA
-657 NPGLDTIKSRD
+657 NPGLGTIKSID

-682 FRPTVLTKDFNVPQ
+682 FRPTVLTKDMNVPQ

-708 GSDERIDFW
+708 GSEERFDFW
-717 NMGFRYCIIGFD
+717 GAGFRYCVIGFD

-749 ADGSVRRDARG
+749 ADGSMVRDHRG
-760 NAVFD
+760 AVVFD

-778 TKLEAQE
+778 AKFDAQE

-796 PYRLWMDQG
+796 PYRLWRDQG

-838 GFDPWHILGG
+838 GYDPWHILGG

-856 VGTERCEA
+856 VGDSRCEQ

-902 VMAIYDSNL
+902 VMAIYDTNL

-925 IDGFL
+925 IDGFM
-930 AELDGYIALLR
+930 AELCGYIALLR
-941 HEDEYKSILT
+941 HEDEYKAILT

>member
-1 MASAYHEYIAD
+1 MSSAYHEYMAD

-17 FVTSGKIRKLC
+17 FVTSGKIKKLC
-28 RILKGRGTTYKRW
+28 RILSERGERYKRW
-41 HYDQSKADHAIRF
+41 HYDQAKADHAIRF
-54 IETFCC
+54 IEAFCC
-60 QTSGEIGRKLALQP
+60 QTAGEIGRKLHLEP
-74 FQRFLLSAIFG
+74 FQKFFVSAIFG

-97 VLVIIGR
+97 VLIIIGR
-104 KNGKALSLDVEVPTP
+104 KNGKALSLDTEIPTP
-119 DGWRRMADIHAGG
+119 NGWRKMADIHAGD
-132 YVFGLDGK
+132 YVFGQDGK
-140 PSEVLLESEVF
+140 PSEVLVESEVF
-151 DKSMYL
+151 DKPMYL
-157 VTFEDGATIKASGDH
+157 VTFEDGATVKASGDH
-172 IWTVQTKKSR
+172 IWTVQSKKSKKA
-182 TCARNYKTDGFMHP
+182 CAYTPRSRGRLTN
-196 NLRKYRDGGWFEVT
+196 YRDGGWYEVT
-210 TQEMFDDEFFMH
+210 TDEIAEGFV
-222 ERRDG
+222 RVRKDG
-227 KGCEYKY
+227 KGCEYLY
-234 RVPMCAAVE
+234 RVPMSAPVE
-243 YPERELPIDPYVLG
+243 YSEKELPVDPYLLG
-257 LWLGDGTSAKPQITI
+257 AWLGDGSSDCQRIAIC
-272 GDIDEDEMVANLSL
+272 DEDSDEMLKNLSKSGYAVARL
-286 RGHVITL
+286 DYPSADYKVPMYNIDPHSHGWKAKEGSFRYGLKTL
-293 HSYPNMNSERAA
+293 
-305 TYDIDHYPRGR
+305 GVL
-316 GNGPFKQKLIDLNL
+316 G
-330 LNNKHI
+330 NKHI
-336 PEQYMTASIEQR
+336 PDIYLQASIEQR

-353 GLMDTDGYCGTNGEC
+353 GLMDTDGYCGKRGQC
-368 EFVQKSKVLAEQVV
+368 EFVQKNKLLAEQVH
-382 ELCASLGIKASI
+382 ELCASLGIKVSI
-394 RSKDATCNGK
+394 RSKQATCNGK
-404 PAGIVYRVTF
+404 PAGTVYRVTF
-414 FTDKEHSCFKLS
+414 YTDKERSCFKLS

-440 SCKSIVNVKRIP
+440 SCKSIVNVERIP

-473 YTATHNTTLA
+473 YTATHNTTIC

-520 MMRQSPA
+520 MMKQSPS
-527 LKKRERMGT
+527 LSKRERMGL

-544 ILHESNDGYIATLT
+544 ILHEANDGYITTLT

-575 IAAWRT
+575 IAAWKS

-639 ELDRTDDWM
+639 ELDRSDDWM
-648 RSEECWVKA
+648 HDEECWYKA
-657 NPGLDTIKSRD
+657 NPGLGTIKSID

-696 NSSTAWLTWEES
+696 NSSTAWLSWEES
-708 GSDERIDFW
+708 GSDERFDFW
-717 NMGFRYCIIGFD
+717 GAGFRYCVIGFD

-739 QVLCMRPERN
+739 QVMCMRPLRDDDGNVVRNER
-749 ADGSVRRDARG
+749 GM
-760 NAVFD
+760 AVFD

-778 TKLEAQE
+778 TKFDAQE

-796 PYRLWMDQG
+796 PYRLWRDQG
-805 LLRVVP
+805 LLRVVE
-811 GNVVPVSVLAEFI
+811 GNVVPVSVLSEFI

-838 GFDPWHILGG
+838 GYDPWHILGG

-856 VGTERCEA
+856 VGKERCEQ

-885 GRFIDDAH
+885 GRFVDDAH

-902 VMAIYDSNL
+902 VMAIYDTNL

-925 IDGFL
+925 IDGFM
-930 AELDGYIALLR
+930 AELCGYIALLR
-941 HEDEYKSILT
+941 HEDEYKAILT

>member
-1 MASAYHEYIAD
+1 MLSAYHEYMAD
-12 VLAGA
+12 ALAGA

-28 RILKGRGTTYKRW
+28 AILSKRGERYKRW

-54 IETFCC
+54 VESFCC
-60 QTSGEIGRKLALQP
+60 QTSGEIGKKLRLQP
-74 FQRFLLSAIFG
+74 FQKFFISAIFG
-85 WVDDEGNREFQE
+85 WVDDDGNREFQE
-97 VLVIIGR
+97 VLIIMGR
-104 KNGKALSLDVEVPTP
+104 KNGKALSLDTEIPTP
-119 DGWRRMADIHAGG
+119 DGWKLMRDIHAGD
-132 YVFGLDGK
+132 YVFGQDGK
-140 PSEVLLESEVF
+140 PSEVLVESEVF
-151 DKSMYL
+151 NKPMYL
-157 VTFEDGATIKASGDH
+157 VTFEDGSTVKASGDH

-182 TCARNYKTDGFMHP
+182 ECARKYKSDGFMHP
-196 NLRKYRDGGWFEVT
+196 NLRKYREGGWFETT
-210 TQEMFDDEFFMH
+210 TQEMAEDKFFVAH
-222 ERRDG
+222 RADG

-234 RVPMCAAVE
+234 RVPMSAAVE
-243 YPERELPIDPYVLG
+243 YPEKALPIDPYVLG
-257 LWLGDGTSAKPQITI
+257 AWLGDGTSAKPQITI

-286 RGHVITL
+286 RGHVITK
-293 HSYPNMNSERAA
+293 HCYPNTTYRAA
-305 TYDIDHYPRGR
+305 TYDIDHHMRGH
-316 GNGPFKQKLIDLNL
+316 GTGPFKQKLIDLDL
-330 LNNKHI
+330 LSNKHI
-336 PEQYMTASIEQR
+336 PDIYLQASIDQR

-353 GLMDTDGYCGTNGEC
+353 GLMDTDGYCEKRGQC
-368 EFVQKSKVLAEQVV
+368 EFVQKNKVLAEQVV

-394 RSKDATCNGK
+394 HSKNATCNGK
-404 PAGIVYRVTF
+404 PAGIVYRVLF
-414 FTDKEHSCFKLS
+414 YTDKTHSCFKLK
-426 RKHARLKDRLAPRM
+426 RKHNRLKDKLASRM
-440 SCKSIVNVKRIP
+440 DCKSIVSIEAIP

-473 YTATHNTTLA
+473 YTATHNTA
-483 AAIMQYLMVADGE
+483 IASAIMQYLLVADGE

-515 GGAKK
+515 GGCKK
-520 MMRQSPA
+520 MMKQSPA
-527 LKKRERMGT
+527 LSKRERMGT

-544 ILHESNDGYIATLT
+544 ILHDANDGFITTLT
-558 MNTELDGLD
+558 MSTELDGLD

-575 IAAWRT
+575 IAAWKS

-587 VKQGMSARRQP
+587 VKQGMSARKKP

-608 VRNSIYDTQYAYA
+608 VRNSIYDTQYDYA

-648 RSEECWVKA
+648 HDEECWHKA
-657 NPGLDTIKSRD
+657 NPGLGTIKSID
-668 TLRGFVQRAINEPT
+668 TLRGFVQRAMNEPS

-708 GSDERIDFW
+708 GSEERIDFW

-739 QVLCMRPERN
+739 QVLCMRPERD
-749 ADGSVRRDARG
+749 ADGGIVRDELGAP
-760 NAVFD
+760 VFD

-778 TKLEAQE
+778 SKLDAQE
-785 TKGDKATKDHA
+785 TKGDHATKDHA
-796 PYRLWMDQG
+796 PYRLWKDQE

-811 GNVVPVSVLAEFI
+811 GNVVPVSVLSEFI

-838 GFDPWHILGG
+838 GYDPWHIIGG

-856 VGTERCEA
+856 VGPERCEA
-864 VIQGVK
+864 VIQGAK
-870 TLSDPMYRIRADYQQ
+870 TLSDPMNRIRADYQQ
-885 GRFIDDAH
+885 GRFVDDAH

-902 VMAIYDSNL
+902 VRVLYDANL
-911 NILPDKKEGKGANK
+911 NMTPDKKEGKGANK
-925 IDGFL
+925 IDGFM

-941 HEDEYKSILT
+941 HEGEYKALLT